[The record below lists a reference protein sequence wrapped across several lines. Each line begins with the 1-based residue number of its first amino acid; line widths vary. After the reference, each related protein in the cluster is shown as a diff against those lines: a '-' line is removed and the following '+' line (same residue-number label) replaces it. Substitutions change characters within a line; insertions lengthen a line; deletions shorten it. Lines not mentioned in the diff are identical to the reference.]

1 MDSFSLDQIYSEGY
15 VAGEH
20 GALREHNP
28 HSHGSMEWQC
38 WEAGRLEAEAD
49 FLKSHSVNGTL
60 AEFITWMIIL
70 TLASGFLLAIVKFMD
85 WIFSFV

>member
-1 MDSFSLDQIYSEGY
+1 MSKHLDQIRSEGY
-15 VAGEH
+15 VAGER
-20 GALREHNP
+20 GLPREHNP
-28 HSHGSMEWQC
+28 HSHGSVEWRY

-70 TLASGFLLAIVKFMD
+70 TLASGFILAIVKLMN

>member
-1 MDSFSLDQIYSEGY
+1 MSKHLDQIRSEGY

-20 GALREHNP
+20 GAPREHNP
-28 HSHGSMEWQC
+28 HSHGSAEWQC

-70 TLASGFLLAIVKFMD
+70 TLASGFLLAIVKFMN
-85 WIFSFV
+85 WIFSLV

>member
-1 MDSFSLDQIYSEGY
+1 MSKHLDQIRSEGY
-15 VAGEH
+15 VAGER
-20 GALREHNP
+20 GLPREHNP
-28 HSHGSMEWQC
+28 HSHGSVEWRY
-38 WEAGRLEAEAD
+38 WEDGRLEAEAD
-49 FLKSHSVNGTL
+49 FRKSHSVNGTL